1 MSDQF
6 KNILIGLFVVVA
18 IVISVSIILFMEPKI
33 GDGKE
38 ILHVRFSNISGVT
51 VGTQVKLAGR
61 PVGEVISIKEI
72 QNAREEQTDSLGRV
86 YFYELTLKMDSSA
99 QVYTCDELSI
109 KTTGLLGEKTISI
122 TPKAPPKGEKPILVK
137 DKEIIY
143 GKAVDPVESVLHEMA
158 GVAKNISKA
167 VVDFDKWFLENQ
179 NNLSDAVTSF
189 EGAMSEI
196 ETAIATVNKEELIFS
211 LKDST
216 DSFGDNM
223 KLLRSALEEM
233 QDNDTVGKLN
243 IILDNFVGTSYSL
256 NSDGRQVLANLNII
270 TQDIADGRGTIGKLV
285 KDSDAYLRVTA
296 ILSKVD
302 TLMNDINHYGLLF
315 QYDKHW
321 QRIRTKKANLL
332 TALKTPDEFKNYFQT
347 ETDNITTSLAR
358 LSILLE
364 KAQNVEDKEK
374 ILNNTLFKKDFAELL
389 RQVEELLD
397 SVKLYNEDLVE
408 NLN

>member
-51 VGTQVKLAGR
+51 VGAQVKLAGR

-99 QVYTCDELSI
+99 HVYTCDELSI

-143 GKAVDPVESVLHEMA
+143 GKAVDPIESVLHEMA

-179 NNLSDAVTSF
+179 NNLSGAVTSF

-233 QDNDTVGKLN
+233 QDNDTIGKLN